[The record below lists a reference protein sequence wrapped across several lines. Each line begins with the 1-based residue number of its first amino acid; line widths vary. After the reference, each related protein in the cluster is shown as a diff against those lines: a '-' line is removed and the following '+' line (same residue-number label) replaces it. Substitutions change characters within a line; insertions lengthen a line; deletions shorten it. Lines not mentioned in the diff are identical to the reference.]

1 MRRPFGWLIG
11 FAVGALAGALTV
23 AMLHPSVDDSA
34 IENARRAVPV
44 TATVELRAER
54 ERHSLTAEVV
64 IADPVALSPAPRS
77 DPMVVTVSRLA
88 PGDLVR
94 MGNVAAEVSGIV
106 IIALPNWVPL
116 HRDLTVGDHGADVA
130 ALERVLVA
138 RGVLAEADD
147 VADVITRN
155 TVNELLTSQGATAQI
170 DDVVLLHSQG
180 LRLPAEEATITA
192 AAEAGDPLDS
202 EHPLLEVRTTAPVFR
217 ARADLLQSDAFT
229 VGAEVTISGPAGKS
243 STSTVTAVSEFMAAG
258 TGVPA
263 GHDITVTVPEGLTIA
278 TGQQVTI
285 CDTEPIGNR
294 PAVPLT
300 ALRMD
305 GDQAYVMVVED
316 EIRRHD
322 VTPTG
327 QANGWVVLQP
337 GELAEGTTVLVHG

>member
-11 FAVGALAGALTV
+11 FAVGALTGALAV

-34 IENARRAVPV
+34 IENARRVVPV

-64 IADPVALSPAPRS
+64 IADPVALSPAPQP
-77 DPMVVTVSRLA
+77 DPMVVTVPRLA
-88 PGDLVR
+88 PGDPVR
-94 MGNVAAEVSGIV
+94 MGDVAAEVSGIV

-116 HRDLTVGDHGADVA
+116 HRDLTVGNHGADVA

-147 VADVITRN
+147 VADAATRN
-155 TVNELLTSQGATAQI
+155 AVNELLTSQGAPPQS

-180 LRLPAEEATITA
+180 LRLPGDEATVTA
-192 AAEAGDPLDS
+192 AAGAGDPLDP
-202 EHPLLEVRTTAPVFR
+202 EHPLLEVRTAAPVFR
-217 ARADLLQSDAFT
+217 ARADLLQSDTFT
-229 VGAEVTISGPAGKS
+229 VGTEVTISDSAGKS

-263 GHDITVTVPEGLTIA
+263 GHDITVSVPEGLAIS
-278 TGQQVTI
+278 TGQRVTI
-285 CDTEPIGNR
+285 SDTEPIENR

-305 GDQAYVMVVED
+305 GNQAYVMVVED
-316 EIRRHD
+316 ETRRHD

-337 GELAEGTTVLVHG
+337 GDLAEGTAVLVHG